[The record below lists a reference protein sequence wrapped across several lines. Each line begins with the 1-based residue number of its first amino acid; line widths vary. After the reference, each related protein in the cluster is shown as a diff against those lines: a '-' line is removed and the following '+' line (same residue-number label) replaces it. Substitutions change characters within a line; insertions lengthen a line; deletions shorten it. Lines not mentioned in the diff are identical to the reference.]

1 MVYEDASG
9 DPPTQDR
16 LDDWILSYG
25 LTTNVLVPRDADDA
39 LDAFERRECAYVVET
54 EGMTITWKRVAPAP
68 EAIASRARRRASR
81 SSKWRSPVIEPSNR
95 DATRAV
101 CEG

>member
-9 DPPTQDR
+9 DPPTQAR

-25 LTTNVLVPRDADDA
+25 LTTNVVVPRDADDA

-54 EGMTITWKRVAPAP
+54 EGMTITWKSCTCTGGDCVTSAETGLAAL
-68 EAIASRARRRASR
+68 ESALA
-81 SSKWRSPVIEPSNR
+81 
-95 DATRAV
+95 
-101 CEG
+101 GH